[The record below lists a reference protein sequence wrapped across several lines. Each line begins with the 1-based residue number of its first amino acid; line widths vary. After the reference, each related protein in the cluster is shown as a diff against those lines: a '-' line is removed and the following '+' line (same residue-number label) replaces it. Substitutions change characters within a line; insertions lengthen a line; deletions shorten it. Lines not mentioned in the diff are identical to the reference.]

1 MGEPRQDLPTPSGS
15 GHGLDASDGAPFPV
29 WAPVVLL
36 ALVVAGVAGA
46 FFLAP
51 VASEEAGGLT
61 QKIFYLHLPCAFSAF
76 LGFFI
81 CFLAS
86 IRYLLDRDLRHD
98 RLGASAAEVGV
109 VFTTLVLVTGSIWA
123 RAAWGAWWVWDV
135 RLTTTAVLWCIY
147 LGYLVLRAN
156 VEDGERRARASAVV
170 GIVGFADVPLVYL
183 SIRLWPTMHPGPVLL
198 GPEGSGLPDPR
209 MKLALALSSVALL
222 AVFAWLLYLRVEV
235 AKLREDSEP
244 SGPPDPGTGRASG
257 GSEP

>member
-1 MGEPRQDLPTPSGS
+1 MGESGQEHPKRSGS
-15 GHGLDASDGAPFPV
+15 GQRPGVSGVVPV
-29 WAPVVLL
+29 LRWAPAALL
-36 ALVVAGVAGA
+36 ALVVSALVVI
-46 FFLAP
+46 FLVAP
-51 VASEEAGGLT
+51 VEKTMGVS

-76 LGFFI
+76 LGFFL
-81 CFLAS
+81 CFLGS

-109 VFTTLVLVTGSIWA
+109 IFTTLVLVTGSMWG
-123 RAAWGAWWVWDV
+123 RATWGAWWVWDA

-156 VEDGERRARASAVV
+156 VEDRERRARASAVV

-222 AVFAWLLYLRVEV
+222 AVASWLLYLRVEV
-235 AKLREDSEP
+235 AKLREESELG
-244 SGPPDPGTGRASG
+244 GPQPPQTAKGTGG
-257 GSEP
+257 PQQ